1 MIRPIATYPVARL
14 PHTRAAM
21 EQNTDSTTDKPSAMQ
36 HLEIANFELSISN
49 GLYWIA
55 YEERQY
61 PVTLTPYHLKRLFE
75 IEGLP
80 IAEFTGDEPARF
92 SKAILLR
99 RDVCF
104 GGDLFDEEGDDITLQ
119 HCWVK
124 EVSEAA

>member
-1 MIRPIATYPVARL
+1 M
-14 PHTRAAM
+14 
-21 EQNTDSTTDKPSAMQ
+21 K
-36 HLEIANFELSISN
+36 HLEIANFELSIFN

-61 PVTLTPYHLKRLFE
+61 PVILTPYHLKRLFE

-80 IAEFTGDEPARF
+80 IEAFTGDEPARF

-99 RDVCF
+99 RDMRF
-104 GGDLFDEEGDDITLQ
+104 AGDLFDEEGDDITPQ

-124 EVSEAA
+124 EASEAA